1 MKQLE
6 QRVGDL
12 EQQLAE
18 EKVEKDTLLASVER
32 ALLGEAVEETC
43 SELKLVRL
51 IQDFKTK
58 IQRHEQGE
66 NAVYL
71 DLNGNETPA
80 EGNGVAKHC
89 KSGSPNTRRILRADV
104 GIKARPGETSNMVKQ
119 HSGIAIGYRQL

>member
-1 MKQLE
+1 MQKYKFSEKYTPLE
-6 QRVGDL
+6 M
-12 EQQLAE
+12 
-18 EKVEKDTLLASVER
+18 
-32 ALLGEAVEETC
+32 C
-43 SELKLVRL
+43 SESELVRL
-51 IQDFKTK
+51 IHDIKTK
-58 IQRHEQGE
+58 ISWREQ
-66 NAVYL
+66 VSL